1 MARRAVPKLLSHG
14 FELDLQNISWLF
26 DILFLQTV
34 TDTVHVQ
41 LILTSFLMLGKAS
54 SATDLAYHQYS
65 FIAGCVYINILQ
77 LQCKVFSAIQ
87 LSKEV
92 WAYCFNNL

>member
-26 DILFLQTV
+26 YILFLQTV
-34 TDTVHVQ
+34 TDTVQ

-65 FIAGCVYINILQ
+65 FIAGCVYILQ